1 MNATANTANT
11 ANETMAAAKRLL
23 SAAAAARQE
32 ILSELEREFDLPTK
46 ISSAIADEPAMILL
60 GSKLRLRATLE
71 VPTIGV
77 GVNPRTLGIEMAYN
91 PLFLRELSEKHLKN
105 VLKHEF
111 YHILLGHITDQEL
124 TARAAQVVGKDNAHR
139 FVNIAMDL
147 AINSMIC
154 GHGADVDAL
163 PEGGC
168 IPTVSPYEAMPWNK
182 FTEWYLEALL
192 NQQDQEQEQDQDQQQ
207 DQQDQQGGGGGS
219 GSGSGQG
226 DSSDSSDSPDNS
238 DGEEDGDSGEGDQ
251 DSDGDDG
258 DGDSEGDSDSGG
270 EGQDGDSEGEGQ
282 ASGNGG
288 QGDESK
294 TPWKSSGSGLSE
306 AENRARTGQ
315 GGRGVHEGFCSA
327 QDMDAAIADAADN
340 ALTAM
345 LGQLEQEMRESG
357 KSWGSVSQQVRG
369 SILARFRTRPVDWR
383 SLLSQFVGRLA
394 EGDYSTTF
402 TRVNRRLPYAY
413 PGQRVGYT
421 ARIGVFV
428 DQSGSMS
435 NELLGLLFSQL
446 DKLSEEIEFV
456 YCPFDNEVF
465 TDHVKTWETG
475 SRPTIQRIGYGGTS
489 FDPAVDYAV
498 KNGFEGIIMVTDMYA
513 PTPRRSPVPRLWL
526 TDHYGKSY
534 NDSSSVAGR
543 DKVVVVAPVK

>member
-1 MNATANTANT
+1 MNTAAATT
-11 ANETMAAAKRLL
+11 AETIAAAKRLL
-23 SAAAAARQE
+23 SAAASARQE

-77 GVNPRTLGIEMAYN
+77 GVNPRTLGVEMAYN
-91 PLFLRELSEKHLKN
+91 PLFLRELSDKHLKN

-124 TARAAQVVGKDNAHR
+124 TARAAQVVGKDRAHG

-168 IPTVSPYEAMPWNK
+168 IPTVGSYENMPWNK

-192 NQQDQEQEQDQDQQQ
+192 NQQQEQ
-207 DQQDQQGGGGGS
+207 DQQDQQGQQGGGG
-219 GSGSGQG
+219 GGGKG
-226 DSSDSSDSPDNS
+226 DSS
-238 DGEEDGDSGEGDQ
+238 DGDSGESDGDNGESDSGESDSGSGEGGDSSDGESDSSDDDGDGEGESEGEG
-251 DSDGDDG
+251 DSDGDSDG
-258 DGDSEGDSDSGG
+258 EGDSGSG
-270 EGQDGDSEGEGQ
+270 QK
-282 ASGNGG
+282 GG

-394 EGDYSTTF
+394 EGDYSTTY

-465 TDHVKTWETG
+465 TDHVETWETG

-489 FDPAVDYAV
+489 FDPAVDYTV

-534 NDSSSVAGR
+534 NDSSNVAGR
-543 DKVVVVAPVK
+543 DKVVVVTPVK